1 MKYKEKLLIE
11 IEGGSLVSISIK
23 AAKDKITELL
33 FDEEGATAAEYA
45 VIIVGL
51 ILAVLGVVLFLQLQ
65 SETVFNGVGSTAGQF
80 GKIE

>member
-1 MKYKEKLLIE
+1 MGVSFRAVKEKIA
-11 IEGGSLVSISIK
+11 G
-23 AAKDKITELL
+23 LL

>member
-1 MKYKEKLLIE
+1 MRISSEAIKEKI
-11 IEGGSLVSISIK
+11 
-23 AAKDKITELL
+23 ADLL

-51 ILAVLGVVLFLQLQ
+51 ILAVIAVVAVLEML
-65 SETVFNGVGSTAGQF
+65 SKTAFNSVGNTAGQF